1 MRQDSYCNVYNT
13 TDLAG
18 AVGKIINGRVSIYGI
33 VAQAIGS
40 GVLGDDGKS
49 IALSATDGGS
59 PVIQVALRYP
69 KSAGTTG
76 PDNTDIRCFSNIVE
90 TGGGGVLF
98 TDGVWVS
105 LPDGP
110 NTNGDRG
117 SVATF
122 SIFYTG
128 GANA

>member
-1 MRQDSYCNVYNT
+1 MRQDSYCNVYFVY
-13 TDLAG
+13 DLSA
-18 AVGKIINGRVSIYGI
+18 AVGKIINGRVSIHSI
-33 VAQAIGS
+33 VAHTIGS
-40 GVLGDDGKS
+40 GVLGDDGRS

-76 PDNTDIRCFSNIVE
+76 PDANDVRCYSNIIE

-98 TDGVWVS
+98 TDGVWLSIPV
-105 LPDGP
+105 GP
-110 NTNGDRG
+110 NTHGSRG
-117 SVATF
+117 SIATF

>member
-1 MRQDSYCNVYNT
+1 MRQDSYCNVYFVHGP
-13 TDLAG
+13 LP
-18 AVGKIINGRVSIYGI
+18 GKIINGRVSIHSI
-33 VAQAIGS
+33 FVNTVGS
-40 GVLGDDGKS
+40 GILGDDGKS

-69 KSAGTTG
+69 KSAGLTG
-76 PDNTDIRCFSNIVE
+76 PDASDVRCYSNIIE
-90 TGGGGVLF
+90 TGGDGVLF
-98 TDGVWVS
+98 TDGVWLSKPV
-105 LPDGP
+105 GP

-117 SVATF
+117 SIATL